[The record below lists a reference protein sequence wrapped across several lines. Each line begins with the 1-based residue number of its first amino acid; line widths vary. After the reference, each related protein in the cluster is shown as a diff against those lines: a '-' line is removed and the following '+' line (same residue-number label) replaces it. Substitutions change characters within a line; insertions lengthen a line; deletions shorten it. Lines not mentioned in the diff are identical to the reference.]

1 MEIACKNNS
10 IELKEITKIKNKII
24 FNYTTSGEICQYFS
38 DKPFWIEYPENIES
52 VPDSIL
58 AVPFVCNVLPIV
70 WLTDSTLVI
79 SELDEAF
86 FNCLP
91 DVKKGYE
98 TMYPETEW
106 KGNIEVGKIVPCDRE
121 AEQGKCAMFYSGG
134 VDSVQTLIS
143 HLDEKPTLISIW
155 GSDVKVDNTEGW
167 NVLFKAISEASER
180 FQLPTAT
187 IRSTFREFDNEGLL
201 DRDFHEK
208 LLDGWWHGVK
218 HGIALL
224 GHVAPLAYLY
234 GLSNMY
240 IASSN
245 FPELGAVR
253 CASDPIIDNSVR
265 FCNCQVYHDG
275 YEYTRQD
282 KIRNIV
288 NYNNGNKPIVLH
300 VCWETQT
307 GHNCCK
313 CEKCYRTICGLLI
326 QNADP
331 KKYGFYEYESTIADM
346 HSSVLNGGRISPL
359 IAQSEWMPM
368 KKAAKKNLTELKKNK
383 YYSSIKWILT
393 TDFEHPET
401 IRLPLSL
408 RLKQAKGIRGKLAE
422 FKFYQ
427 QLHRVKES
435 LVKRNK

>member
-1 MEIACKNNS
+1 METACKNNS
-10 IELKEITKIKNKII
+10 IELKEITKIKNKVI
-24 FNYTTSGEICQYFS
+24 FNYTTSEEICQYFS

-79 SELDEAF
+79 PKLDEAF

-143 HLDEKPTLISIW
+143 HLDEKPMLISIW
-155 GSDVKVDNTEGW
+155 GSDVKVDNAEGW

-208 LLDGWWHGVK
+208 LHDGWWHGVK

-224 GHVAPLAYLY
+224 GHVAPLAYLC
-234 GLSNMY
+234 GIETVY
-240 IASSN
+240 IAASN
-245 FPELGAVR
+245 CPADVNVR
-253 CASDPIIDNSVR
+253 CASHPSIDNNVR
-265 FCNCQVYHDG
+265 FAGCKVKHDG
-275 YEYTRQD
+275 FEFSRQD
-282 KIRNIV
+282 KVHNV
-288 NYNNGNKPIVLH
+288 VQYKKDHEPIKLH
-300 VCWETQT
+300 VCWESQS
-307 GHNCCK
+307 GQNCCK
-313 CEKCYRTICGLLI
+313 CEKCYRTIAAILSEGDCPEVFGFDNYKETLNLMHETVLRRINANLCLQWIPIKRRIKENKDNLI
-326 QNADP
+326 QE
-331 KKYGFYEYESTIADM
+331 EYW
-346 HSSVLNGGRISPL
+346 N
-359 IAQSEWMPM
+359 
-368 KKAAKKNLTELKKNK
+368 
-383 YYSSIKWILT
+383 SIKWIGQ
-393 TDFEHPET
+393 TDFDHPEKILLPLT
-401 IRLPLSL
+401 IRL
-408 RLKQAKGIRGKLAE
+408 KHAKGIRGKLAE

-427 QLHRVKES
+427 RLHNVKAF
-435 LVKRNK
+435 LLKK